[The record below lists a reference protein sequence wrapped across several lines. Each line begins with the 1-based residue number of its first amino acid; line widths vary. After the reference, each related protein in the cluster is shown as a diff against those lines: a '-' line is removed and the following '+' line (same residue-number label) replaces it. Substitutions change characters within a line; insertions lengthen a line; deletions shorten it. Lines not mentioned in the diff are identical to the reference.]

1 MGDILK
7 ADFINKLPQ
16 PLYIRL
22 LGDKKTIWPVESIC
36 VETGC
41 ARIDVCGMLQAT
53 HISEFSFMMTADGDE
68 VDIEDLFV

>member
-7 ADFINKLPQ
+7 ADFINALPQ

-22 LGDKKTIWPVESIC
+22 IGDKKIMWPVESIC
-36 VETGC
+36 VETGM

-68 VDIEDLFV
+68 VEIDELYI